1 VAKRDSVET
10 VVRQIGRL
18 LEERYDD
25 PGVEDLSEDDD
36 FEEAVVRLCASD
48 VDAERVAKF
57 CRESSTPVSCAAIE
71 AAKRRGDASRAWRTW
86 AIRQTSRANHVKT
99 CFLLGALAWGP
110 VAEPVVVRVLAQAEE
125 NWEYESLMRWVAWF
139 VEQRIELGEEVT
151 AADLGKG
158 LKPEREPFVTSL
170 LRYFENDA
178 PPEPFA
184 AAVAEWRRSQIDLE
198 FFRVFAEIVEPT
210 TTGAELVGGRERAL
224 DAIID
229 AAAASPRRSVLLVG
243 EHGVGKTTVA
253 REAAALLSVDGW
265 VAIRA
270 TAADVMAGQSYIGE
284 LEGRIAEIV
293 RRADGR
299 AVLWLFPNLEE
310 GLWAGQHTNHPRG
323 LLDALLP
330 HLQTGRVVVVG
341 EIDPMAYELLVQTRP
356 RIASAFTIVRL
367 SPFSERDALR
377 LARGALTKAGLKAS
391 DQTLRESFELAEH
404 YLAGVAAPGGLLR
417 VLDQGASRLP
427 PDADEVT
434 TRVVLDGIAEA
445 SGLPLHILDARVPL
459 DLTAVRAT
467 FERRVLGQPEAV
479 ECLVERIAMIKAGLT
494 DPTRPL
500 GVFLFVGPTGT
511 GKTEIAKTLAEFVF
525 GSSSRLVRLDMSEF
539 QTSDSH
545 ERLLADSAHE
555 ERGAASLIS
564 SVRREPFSVVLL
576 DEFEKAHANIWDLF
590 LQVFDDGRLTDSR
603 GRTVDFRHCVFVL
616 TSNVGSAIPGGLGV
630 GFERDDG
637 HFAPAAVE
645 RAVARSFRPELLNR
659 LDRVVVFRP
668 LERETMRALLRNE
681 LASVLERRGFRT
693 LPWAVEWDESAVD
706 FLLDRGFS
714 AELGARPLKRAVE
727 RFVLAPLAMAIAER
741 QFPEGDQF
749 LFLTAGDER
758 IEVTFVDPDA
768 DDEPAPA
775 RHAVAELALGRL
787 VTEPQ
792 GTTDEVDFLCEQR
805 DRIGPLVEDWSG
817 RKSDALVAM
826 ADPDFWERPD
836 RTQVLGFV
844 EYVDRLE
851 AAWRTGVRLTSRLE
865 RGNGSRPAAKAVGI
879 VAQRLYVLDRALDG
893 LGRGQP
899 TDAFLR
905 VTVASDEPDAHAF
918 AKELVAMYESW
929 AAARG
934 MRSERVPGAEG
945 ETLAISGL
953 AAYSILAPE
962 SGIHVLEEPAG
973 EYGIRRLKVR
983 VTVVA
988 QAIAARVGERDD
1000 PDAAFSR
1007 LRGRRPGIVRRY
1019 RRDPSPL
1026 VRDAVRGWR
1035 TGRLDRVLAGDF
1047 DVV

>member
-1 VAKRDSVET
+1 MASKNSVET

-25 PGVEDLSEDDD
+25 PSVEDLREDDE
-36 FEEAVVRLCASD
+36 FEQAVDRLCRND
-48 VDAERVAKF
+48 VSAERVAKF
-57 CRESSTPVSCAAIE
+57 CRESSTPVACAAIE
-71 AAKRRGDASRAWRTW
+71 AVKRRGNASRAWRTW
-86 AIRQTSRANHVKT
+86 AIRQTSRVNHVTT
-99 CFLLGALAWGP
+99 CFLLDALAWG
-110 VAEPVVVRVLAQAEE
+110 ADPVVVRVLAQAEE
-125 NWEYESLMRWVAWF
+125 NWEYEALMRELASF
-139 VEQRIELGEEVT
+139 VQHRIDYGEEVT

-158 LKPEREPFVTSL
+158 LKPEHEPFVSSL
-170 LRYFENDA
+170 LRYFDGDA
-178 PPEPFA
+178 PERFA
-184 AAVAEWRRSQIDLE
+184 AAVAEWRRSQIDLD
-198 FFRVFAEIVEPT
+198 FFRDFAEILEPT
-210 TTGAELVGGRERAL
+210 TISAELIGGRERAL
-224 DAIID
+224 DAILD
-229 AAAASPRRSVLLVG
+229 AAAAIPRRSVLLVG

-270 TAADVMAGQSYIGE
+270 TAADVQAGQTYIGE
-284 LEGRIAEIV
+284 LEGRIAEIA
-293 RRADGR
+293 RRIDGR

-310 GLWAGQHTNHPRG
+310 GLWAGQHQRSPRG
-323 LLDALLP
+323 MLDALLP
-330 HLQTGRVVVVG
+330 HLQTGRVMVVG
-341 EIDPMAYELLVQTRP
+341 ELDPIAYELLVQARP
-356 RIASAFTIVRL
+356 RAASAFTIVRL
-367 SPFSERDALR
+367 APFAEPDALR
-377 LARGALTKAGLKAS
+377 LARGALSQAGLKAS

-404 YLAGVAAPGGLLR
+404 YLPGVASPGGLLR

-427 PDADEVT
+427 PDVDEVT
-434 TRVVLDGIAEA
+434 TRVVLDGIADA

-459 DLTAVRAT
+459 DLGAVRAT

-479 ECLVERIAMIKAGLT
+479 DCLVERIAMIKAGLT

-545 ERLLADSAHE
+545 ERLLADSAVE
-555 ERGAASLIS
+555 ERSSATLIS

-576 DEFEKAHANIWDLF
+576 EEFEKAHSNIWDLF

-616 TSNVGSAIPGGLGV
+616 TSNAGSAIPAGLGV
-630 GFERDDG
+630 GFERDEG

-668 LERETMRALLRNE
+668 LERETMRSLLRNE

-749 LFLTAGDER
+749 LFLTAGDDR

-768 DDEPAPA
+768 DDEPAPPS
-775 RHAVAELALGRL
+775 HPVPDLALGRL
-787 VTEPQ
+787 VSEPQ
-792 GTTDEVDFLCEQR
+792 GTAHEVEFLRGQQ
-805 DRIGPLVEDWSG
+805 DRIGPLVEGWSG
-817 RKSDALVAM
+817 RKADALATM
-826 ADPDFWERPD
+826 TEPDFWERPD
-836 RTQVLGFV
+836 RTQVLWFV

-851 AAWRTGVRLTSRLE
+851 AAWRTGVRLTTRLE
-865 RGNGSRPAAKAVGI
+865 RGNGARPASKAVGI
-879 VAQRLYVLDRALDG
+879 VAQRLYVLDRAIEG
-893 LGRGQP
+893 LERGEP
-899 TDAFLR
+899 ADAFVR
-905 VTVASDEPDAHAF
+905 VAATGAEADTLAF
-918 AKELVAMYESW
+918 AAELVVMYESW

-934 MRSERVPGAEG
+934 MRSERVSGGEG
-945 ETLAISGL
+945 ETLAITGL
-953 AAYSILAPE
+953 AAYAILAPE

-988 QAIAARVGERDD
+988 QAPATTDSERET
-1000 PDAAFSR
+1000 PDEALRR

-1019 RRDPSPL
+1019 RREPSPL
-1026 VRDAVRGWR
+1026 VRDSVRGWR
-1035 TGRLDRVLAGDF
+1035 TGRIDRVLAGDF
-1047 DVV
+1047 DVVE